1 MDQERGGIFHGWFIV
16 AVCFVVNF
24 FIFGIAVNTFAVY
37 VKPIEDDLGW
47 SRGDISFAMML
58 APFAMGLAAPFI
70 GRLIDR
76 VGARFVMAAGAVI
89 VGGGSL
95 LLAGTQSLT
104 QFYVVYTVAGV
115 GQACATVIPISLV
128 ISNWFDVKRGRALGI
143 VMTGTGLGAMVMVPV
158 TTWIVIRWD
167 WRTAYFVMGW
177 IILLMAPLEILFIR
191 TRPSDIG
198 LLPDGGIISDR
209 EPQVVSGLSVVE
221 ALKSGSFWLI
231 GGMMF
236 LAGLVAM
243 GIGVHQMAYFE
254 DVGHS
259 KEMAATIVAIISLLT
274 VFGKL
279 GMGYISDHWGIRKAV
294 VLTYAV
300 IMVGIFLLLRA
311 GQLPFAYAYAVIYG
325 FAIGAPLLL
334 NPALTA
340 ECVGLRN
347 FGAIFGILTLL
358 STAGV
363 GVGAFST
370 GVIFDM
376 MESYHPAFKI
386 FIALTVIAA
395 ICGALARP
403 KGSIEEA

>member
-1 MDQERGGIFHGWFIV
+1 
-16 AVCFVVNF
+16 
-24 FIFGIAVNTFAVY
+24 
-37 VKPIEDDLGW
+37 
-47 SRGDISFAMML
+47 
-58 APFAMGLAAPFI
+58 MGLAAPFI

-76 VGARFVMAAGAVI
+76 VGARFVMAAGALI

-95 LLAGTQSLT
+95 LLAGTHSLT
-104 QFYVVYTVAGV
+104 RFYTIYAIAGV

-128 ISNWFDVKRGRALGI
+128 ISNWFELKRGRALGI

-177 IILLMAPLEILFIR
+177 IILLMAPLEILFVR

-198 LLPDGGIISDR
+198 LLPDGGIVSDH
-209 EPQVVSGLSVVE
+209 EPRIVSGLSVVE
-221 ALKSGSFWLI
+221 ALKSASFWLI

-236 LAGLVAM
+236 FAGLIAM

-259 KEMAATIVAIISLLT
+259 KETAATIVAIISFLT

-279 GMGYISDHWGIRKAV
+279 GMGYISDHWGVRKAV
-294 VLTYAV
+294 VLTFSF
-300 IMVGIFLLLRA
+300 IIVGIFFLLGARDLK
-311 GQLPFAYAYAVIYG
+311 FAYSYAVIYG
-325 FAIGAPLLL
+325 FAIGAPLML

-340 ECVGLRN
+340 ECMGLRN

-363 GVGAFST
+363 GIGAYST
-370 GVIFDM
+370 GVIFDATK
-376 MESYHPAFKI
+376 SYHPAFKL
-386 FIALTVIAA
+386 FIVLTLITA
-395 ICGALARP
+395 ICGAFARP
-403 KGSIEEA
+403 KPSIQEA